1 MSDDI
6 FHTED
11 SVVEAGL
18 KRFAADQPI
27 VMVNLLH
34 YREVADYGEGS
45 EVTRCSGR
53 EAYYQR
59 YAPPIIE
66 VIRRLGGGLVSFAH
80 VGMPIS
86 AAPGE
91 HWDDVML
98 IEYPSFKAVAE
109 LLATS
114 EYERQLV
121 HRIAALADTRV
132 FATVPGTEIR

>member
-1 MSDDI
+1 MGD
-6 FHTED
+6 
-11 SVVEAGL
+11 
-18 KRFAADQPI
+18 KRI
-27 VMVNLLH
+27 ST
-34 YREVADYGEGS
+34 DYGEGS
-45 EVTRCSGR
+45 EFTRCSGR